1 MKNCVEMM
9 FKCVIPCSAQSM
21 FQWFC
26 QEGSVVS
33 SAGFSVAPWLS
44 VVMFCPQNGCQNT
57 EYFVCVFSLDQT
69 VKLASFVCAGGRQGT
84 IPET

>member
-1 MKNCVEMM
+1 M
-9 FKCVIPCSAQSM
+9 
-21 FQWFC
+21 
-26 QEGSVVS
+26 VS

-44 VVMFCPQNGCQNT
+44 VVMLCPQNGCQST

-69 VKLASFVCAGGRQGT
+69 VKLASFVCVGGRQGT